1 MKPKLKDLGERQI
14 LRHIRAWL
22 GNKFIGDDAAV
33 LPKKR
38 LKGNLLAT
46 TDALV
51 EGIHFRT
58 KNLNWSSLGFKAIA
72 VNASD
77 LAAMGG
83 RPLYALISLGLKPTL
98 ELKQLKSLYQG
109 FQAAGRIFHLEIVG
123 GNLSSSPVN
132 FIDVFLLG
140 EHAGGQ
146 ILKRSGAEPGDRL
159 FLTGCLGKASAKNF
173 QITIKDF
180 KKIRLAEGIFL
191 AKNKLARAAID
202 LSDGLAAGL
211 IDLGAESKV
220 GAMIETGKIPLA
232 KNITLKKALR
242 SGDDFELLL
251 AVPPKLTKILSKKF
265 GQNFSTPLTE
275 IGRITKK
282 RKIKFFRKNKEVFG
296 KAFQGYNHFR

>member
-123 GNLSSSPVN
+123 GNLSRSPVN

-202 LSDGLAAGL
+202 LSDGLVKSVEEIAR
-211 IDLGAESKV
+211 ESKV
-220 GAMIETGKIPLA
+220 GIKIFTEKIPRV
-232 KNITLKKALR
+232 KNISLAKALR
-242 SGDDFELLL
+242 GGDDFELLL
-251 AVPPKLTKILSKKF
+251 VVPDRLAAKAKKKF
-265 GQNFSTPLTE
+265 RAKFKTALTE
-275 IGRITKK
+275 IGVGTKNK
-282 RKIKFFRKNKEVFG
+282 AIKFLRQGRPIKISGESFR
-296 KAFQGYNHFR
+296 HF